1 MARMYSR
8 KKGKSKSKK
17 PLKQTM
23 PTWVRYKG
31 KEIELLIVR
40 LAKEGKSPSQIG
52 TALRDTYGVPNV
64 KLLTKKDITQI
75 LEEKKLLPKLPEDLQ
90 SLIRR
95 SVAIH
100 KHLER
105 NTKDESAKRGLLLTN
120 SKIGRLVKYYKRV
133 GKLTSEWKF
142 DPSKARMLVE

>member
-17 PLKQTM
+17 PLQKTV
-23 PTWVRYKG
+23 PTWVRYKE
-31 KEIELLIVR
+31 KEIELLVVR
-40 LAKEGKSPSQIG
+40 LAKEGKTPSQIG
-52 TALRDTYGVPNV
+52 IALRDTYGVPNV
-64 KLLTKKDITQI
+64 KLLAKKDVTQI
-75 LEEKKLLPKLPEDLQ
+75 LKEKKLLPSIPEDLQ

-105 NTKDESAKRGLLLTN
+105 NAKDETAKRGLLLTT
-120 SKIGRLVKYYKRV
+120 SKINRIVKYYKRI
-133 GKLTSEWKF
+133 GKLPSEWKY
-142 DPSKARMLVE
+142 DQSMARMLVE

>member
-17 PLKQTM
+17 PLQRTI
-23 PTWVRYKG
+23 PTWVRYKE

-40 LAKEGKSPSQIG
+40 LAKEGKTPSQIG
-52 TALRDTYGVPNV
+52 IALRDTYGIPNV
-64 KLLTKKDITQI
+64 KLLAKKDVTQI
-75 LEEKKLLPKLPEDLQ
+75 LKERKLLPSIPEDLQ
-90 SLIRR
+90 SLIQR

-105 NTKDESAKRGLLLTN
+105 NANDESAKRGLLLTT
-120 SKIGRLVKYYKRV
+120 SKINRLVKYYKRI
-133 GKLTSEWKF
+133 GKLPSEWKY
-142 DPSKARMLVE
+142 DPSRARMLVE